1 MPRRRAGRLVSALR
15 LRRGTHATPWSSLC
29 ARAVGL
35 APHDLEVTVRRR
47 GPRSLVEHRHQR
59 GGGRAG
65 RLHRA
70 KTAAAEELPDAVTVM
85 DPFHVVRVPG
95 DAPDT
100 DLDGHDRVKSARCPA
115 LLVTCDDQP
124 GRVAEQS
131 SAQPSGHQ
139 PQHVLLPGQRL
150 QPHRVRQEPPRTQSR
165 APAAACR
172 HRAVSAKS
180 CQSLHELLRI
190 GRGHHEAGPPTP

>member
-139 PQHVLLPGQRL
+139 
-150 QPHRVRQEPPRTQSR
+150 
-165 APAAACR
+165 
-172 HRAVSAKS
+172 
-180 CQSLHELLRI
+180 QSLPEPGSGSLRAEGI
-190 GRGHHEAGPPTP
+190 DFSATVSPRSMNRTWSTRPRRMTSARKSANGDLNSE